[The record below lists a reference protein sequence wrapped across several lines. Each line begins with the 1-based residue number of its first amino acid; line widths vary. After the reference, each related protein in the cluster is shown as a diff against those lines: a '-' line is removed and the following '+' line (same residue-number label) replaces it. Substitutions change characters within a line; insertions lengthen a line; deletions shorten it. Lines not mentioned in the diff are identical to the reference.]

1 MNWWQAIILGIVEGV
16 TEFLPVSSTGHLLLT
31 QRLLGIVESE
41 AANAF
46 AICIQA
52 GAIIAVLGI
61 FRNRVRESWLAV
73 LGMLRLGK
81 PHQNGTRLLR
91 NLVIAFLPAMVFGV
105 LLNDW
110 IDEHLLHLRAVAVAW
125 FAGGLAILIV
135 DRWTDS
141 FEANQPGSSRST
153 DGMTWPI
160 ALGIGMFQ
168 TIAMCP
174 GTSRSLATIL
184 GGLLLGLSLAGAVEF
199 SFLLG
204 VLTLLAATGF
214 KAIKSGDALLENYDG
229 LTMAIGCAAACVS
242 AFVAVRWMLAFL
254 TRHRMSVFGYYRI
267 AISILVGCCL
277 YLGWISE

>member
-1 MNWWQAIILGIVEGV
+1 MNWWQAIVLGIVEGI

-31 QRLLGIVESE
+31 QRLLGIAESE

-52 GAIIAVLGI
+52 GAIVAVLGI
-61 FRNRVRESWLAV
+61 FRNRVRESWHAV
-73 LGMLRLGK
+73 LGMLRFSK
-81 PHQNGTRLLR
+81 PHPTGKRLLQ
-91 NLVIAFLPAMVFGV
+91 NLVIAFLPAMIFGV

-110 IDEHLLHLRAVAVAW
+110 IDEHLLHLRAVSIAW

-135 DRWTDS
+135 DQWTS
-141 FEANQPGSSRST
+141 AFSGNQPKSLRT
-153 DGMTWPI
+153 LDEMTWPI

-168 TIAMCP
+168 VIAMCP

-184 GGLLLGLSLAGAVEF
+184 GGLLLGLSLGGAVEF

-214 KAIKSGDALLENYDG
+214 KALKSGNALLENYDG
-229 LTMAIGCAAACVS
+229 LSMALGCAAACVS
-242 AFVAVRWMLAFL
+242 AFLAVRWMLAFL
-254 TRHRMSVFGYYRI
+254 NRHRMSVFGYYRI
-267 AISILVGCCL
+267 AIAILVGFCL
-277 YLGWISE
+277 YNGWISE